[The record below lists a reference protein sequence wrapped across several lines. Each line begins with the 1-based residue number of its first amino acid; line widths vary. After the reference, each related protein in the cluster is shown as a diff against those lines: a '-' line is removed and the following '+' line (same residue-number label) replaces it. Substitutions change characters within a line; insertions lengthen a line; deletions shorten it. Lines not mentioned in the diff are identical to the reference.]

1 MPREFTNTRPKLE
14 AAIEYHFKDA
24 DLCRSAITHGS
35 RLTKSADYQRLEF
48 LGDRVL
54 SLVIADEIYRRFPR
68 EAEGPMAAR
77 LSLLVRGQTCAAVGT
92 KLGIPDLILVGHF
105 EKQKGVQ
112 HGSSVIG
119 DVVEALIG
127 AIYLDGGMDVA
138 RDFILKNWADM
149 LAATPASLKDPKTIV
164 QEWALARALALP
176 QYEVTSRVGLEHAP
190 TFTITLK
197 VGPHEHV
204 QGAGP
209 SKQQAEMAAAKAFI
223 EREGLL

>member
-92 KLGIPDLILVGHF
+92 KLD
-105 EKQKGVQ
+105 
-112 HGSSVIG
+112 
-119 DVVEALIG
+119 
-127 AIYLDGGMDVA
+127 
-138 RDFILKNWADM
+138 
-149 LAATPASLKDPKTIV
+149 
-164 QEWALARALALP
+164 
-176 QYEVTSRVGLEHAP
+176 
-190 TFTITLK
+190 
-197 VGPHEHV
+197 
-204 QGAGP
+204 
-209 SKQQAEMAAAKAFI
+209 
-223 EREGLL
+223 